1 MKTKI
6 AVFGRKEIIDRL
18 HACISGQTD
27 IEIVPF
33 MYTYAKE
40 TPSLIEKAFVCDI
53 YLFTEVLSFLSVKET
68 INKKRLPNV
77 LIPCDD
83 YMVLASLF
91 HAKRDR
97 HNLNRLSIDVW
108 DKHFVNG
115 VLPELNIKNHG
126 IYTHLYGDDVLIDIE
141 QIVKSHQSLW
151 ESGKIDHVLTSIKEV
166 EEQLKENNVPVTCME
181 FPEVNLESTI
191 KEAKAIATLHERNS
205 TQIVIGYVHLKETSG
220 LGGHAPKIHQIIR
233 KFTDQTDATVVPN
246 AENQLI
252 IFGTTKLL
260 NYITNHFRDFPLL
273 KKLKGASNVV
283 VNIGFGLDLT
293 AKQADANARLALER
307 CRENENS
314 NCYIVNER
322 QDVIGPLGV
331 KKHFDPA
338 ELYQSLIHKARLN
351 NELSYNFIDFITH
364 RNNEPF
370 SSHDIA
376 VFYRVTKRSAERTI
390 NKLLVGKVIKVVGE
404 EKPYIKGR
412 PRKLF
417 QLVV

>member
-18 HACISGQTD
+18 HACIAGQTD

-33 MYTYAKE
+33 IYTYAKE

-68 INKKRLPNV
+68 VNKKRLPNV

-83 YMVLASLF
+83 FMVLASLF
-91 HAKRDR
+91 HVKKDR
-97 HNLNRLSIDVW
+97 HDLNRLSIDVW

-141 QIVKSHQSLW
+141 QIVTSHRSLW

-181 FPEVNLESTI
+181 FPEVNLESAI

-205 TQIVIGYVHLKETSG
+205 TQIVIGYVHLKEGSG
-220 LGGHAPKIHQIIR
+220 ISEHAPKLHRIIR
-233 KFTDQTDATVVPN
+233 KFADQTDATVVPN
-246 AENQLI
+246 TGNQFI

-273 KKLKGASNVV
+273 EKLKGAADVNVNV
-283 VNIGFGLDLT
+283 GFGLDLT
-293 AKQADANARLALER
+293 ARQADVNARLALER

-390 NKLLVGKVIKVVGE
+390 NKLLVGKVIKIVGE

>member
-1 MKTKI
+1 MKSKI
-6 AVFGRKEIIDRL
+6 AVFGRKEIIARI
-18 HACISGQTD
+18 HTCTAGQSD

-33 MYTYAKE
+33 TYTYATE
-40 TPSLIEKAFVCDI
+40 TPSLIEKAFICDI

-68 INKKRLPNV
+68 LNKKRLPYV
-77 LIPCDD
+77 LVPCDD
-83 YMVLASLF
+83 YMVLNSLF
-91 HAKRDR
+91 HVKKDC
-97 HNLNRLSIDVW
+97 HSLNRLSIDVW
-108 DKHFVNG
+108 DKHFING
-115 VLPELNIKNHG
+115 VLPELNLNNND
-126 IYTHLYGDDVLIDIE
+126 IYTYLYGDEVLNDVE
-141 QIVKSHQSLW
+141 QVVTAHRTRW
-151 ESGKIDHVLTSIKEV
+151 DSGKVDHVLTSIKEV
-166 EEQLKENNVPVTCME
+166 EEQLRNINIPVTWMK
-181 FPEVNLESTI
+181 FPEVNLESAI
-191 KEAKAIATLHERNS
+191 KEAKTTMTLHKKNS
-205 TQIVIGYVHLKETSG
+205 TQIVIGHVQLNGGSG
-220 LGGHAPKIHQIIR
+220 VGEHEPTFHQMIWE
-233 KFTDQTDATVVPN
+233 FANQTDATVVPTTDD
-246 AENQLI
+246 QFI
-252 IFGTTKLL
+252 ILGTTKLL
-260 NYITNHFRDFPLL
+260 NYITNHYRDFPLL
-273 KKLKGASNVV
+273 EKLKNAANVA

-293 AKQADANARLALER
+293 ASQANANAKLALER
-307 CRENENS
+307 CKENDNS
-314 NCYIVNER
+314 NCFIVNER

-390 NKLLVGKVIKVVGE
+390 NKLLVGKVIRVVGE